1 MKEIHTCPSRA
12 SLDFC
17 WKEEKYDDMLIE
29 VLMILMFSH
38 GSSGPQH
45 CLEFRLPYPEHAGLG
60 SQRFFSSP
68 GVHSLMQVDIF
79 QVTQTLHHGFLC
91 FSLLETA

>member
-38 GSSGPQH
+38 ESSGSQA
-45 CLEFRLPYPEHAGLG
+45 LP
-60 SQRFFSSP
+60 
-68 GVHSLMQVDIF
+68 
-79 QVTQTLHHGFLC
+79 
-91 FSLLETA
+91 